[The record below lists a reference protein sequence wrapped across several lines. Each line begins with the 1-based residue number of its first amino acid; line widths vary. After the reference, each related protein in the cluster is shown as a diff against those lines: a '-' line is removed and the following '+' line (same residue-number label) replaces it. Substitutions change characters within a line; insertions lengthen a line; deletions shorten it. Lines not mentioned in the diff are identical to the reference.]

1 MLRHHQSIWI
11 DIICGYMQ
19 RKHHVTTPSKYMD
32 RYNLWIYAEE
42 TSCSKYMDRY
52 NSWIYAEETSCY
64 DTIKGYG

>member
-11 DIICGYMQ
+11 DIIRGYMQ

-32 RYNLWIYAEE
+32 RYN
-42 TSCSKYMDRY
+42 
-52 NSWIYAEETSCY
+52 SWIYAEDTSCY